1 MLRTVACT
9 VLLTSATLSAIA
21 PHLSF
26 TTQIQQSAKVSA
38 TCAVA
43 VFIGALAHSVLFHTK
58 QTYAST
64 VHKNIPHALDVIG
77 LGTPFI
83 YTYNAKQL
91 PHILT
96 NHDNSALL
104 LGICADLGWIISKI
118 IWESKA

>member
-1 MLRTVACT
+1 MLRTVACA
-9 VLLTSATLSAIA
+9 VLFTSALPAMN
-21 PHLSF
+21 PHSSF
-26 TTQIQQSAKVSA
+26 ATQIQQSAKVSA
-38 TCAVA
+38 TCAGA

-64 VHKNIPHALDVIG
+64 VHKSIPHALDAIG
-77 LGTPFI
+77 LVTPFI